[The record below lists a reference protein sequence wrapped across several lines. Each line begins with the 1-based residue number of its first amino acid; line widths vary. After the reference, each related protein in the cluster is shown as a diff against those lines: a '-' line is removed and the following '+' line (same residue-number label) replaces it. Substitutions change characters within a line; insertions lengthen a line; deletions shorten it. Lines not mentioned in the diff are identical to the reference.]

1 MAGKATCNP
10 TALYVYGIVAAENVA
25 EQLGSGVENACVEA
39 LGEGDLAAIG
49 SRLRESNLR
58 PQRSNLTA
66 HHRVLSDLDAAGAVL
81 PVAFGMIAGNEDDL
95 REMLAR
101 NRSSLRNLLSRVW
114 GKVEMGLKVYWDTA
128 NAFEYL
134 VATHR
139 ELEAMRDRLFQRGR
153 TPTTEEKIELGRL
166 FQYVLKQ
173 SRERHTQRVVEALS
187 PYCAETCGVDPG
199 EERMIMK
206 LACLV
211 EKNLQ
216 PLWEEGVHEAASHF
230 DNHYRFEYS
239 GPWPPYSFV
248 DVDVKP
254 N

>member
-1 MAGKATCNP
+1 MVAG
-10 TALYVYGIVAAENVA
+10 GEAE
-25 EQLGSGVENACVEA
+25 
-39 LGEGDLAAIG
+39 
-49 SRLRESNLR
+49 
-58 PQRSNLTA
+58 
-66 HHRVLSDLDAAGAVL
+66 
-81 PVAFGMIAGNEDDL
+81 M

-101 NRSSLRNLLSRVW
+101 NRDSLRSLLSRVW
-114 GKVEMGLKVYWDTA
+114 GKIEMGLKVYWDTA

-134 VATHR
+134 VANHR

-166 FQYVLKQ
+166 FQSVLKQ
-173 SRERHTQRVVEALS
+173 SRERHTRRVLEALT
-187 PYCAETCGVDPG
+187 PYCADSRVVDPG

-206 LACLV
+206 LAFLV

-216 PLWEEGVHEAASHF
+216 QLWEEGVHETASHF

-248 DVDVKP
+248 DLNVKVK
-254 N
+254 